1 MTGQYDG
8 KYLGKIKLLRE
19 RLEAISDD
27 KGIYDFG
34 PQIRN
39 DFLSLAVMAVK
50 NEIWRN
56 KKDSVGQILK
66 NVRSMCKDP
75 QVQEAVEHHT
85 MNQIGISVKA
95 LSLLYE
101 TCLCP
106 ALLSGYRNIF
116 LILLWNICK
125 NSESEETW
133 IEN

>member
-27 KGIYDFG
+27 KGIYDFA

-56 KKDSVGQILK
+56 KKDSVEPVSYTHLVQADCPHNG
-66 NVRSMCKDP
+66 KDSFP
-75 QVQEAVEHHT
+75 PGTPV
-85 MNQIGISVKA
+85 
-95 LSLLYE
+95 L
-101 TCLCP
+101 
-106 ALLSGYRNIF
+106 
-116 LILLWNICK
+116 
-125 NSESEETW
+125 
-133 IEN
+133 